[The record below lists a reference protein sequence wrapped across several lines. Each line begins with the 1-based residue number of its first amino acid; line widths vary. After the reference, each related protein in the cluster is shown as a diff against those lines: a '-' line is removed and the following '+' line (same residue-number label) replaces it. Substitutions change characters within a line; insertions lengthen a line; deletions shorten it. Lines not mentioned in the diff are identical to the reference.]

1 MRAKMANFVENRI
14 KIASKTRSGRVAAA
28 IPVVKSLDEPLT
40 NSPGLTAL
48 AGTETSADLRPDP
61 MAEETSESVTFVST

>member
-1 MRAKMANFVENRI
+1 MAKIQQN
-14 KIASKTRSGRVAAA
+14 SRSGRVAAA

-48 AGTETSADLRPDP
+48 AGTEASADLRPDP
-61 MAEETSESVTFVST
+61 MAEETSESVTLFTT